1 MSLNVFTWFDNT
13 IQEKLL
19 EIQIDTVIKHEKGQ
33 RSNSETITI
42 KDVTIGNTRDKINN
56 SVLVD

>member
-19 EIQIDTVIKHEKGQ
+19 EIQIDTVMKYEKG
-33 RSNSETITI
+33 RGNSETITI